1 MINIE
6 KSLTLPIINFTM
18 KRHKL
23 TLVIFSLILLVLFFQ
38 CKQKLQIEQPCNLR
52 ENLNATLW
60 MQTSVEYEMVCK
72 QTYALALQ
80 HLNAA
85 LKDKS
90 WTASL
95 EQAELSGYGELPPAV
110 IVDVDETILDN
121 SPIQARMIEYN
132 QSYSDTL
139 WEKWVREVKSQPIP
153 GAKDFID
160 SAHALGVKIFYVTNR
175 KLQGPAV
182 ENLQNEIDPQITADD
197 VLLQKEQPDWGSDK
211 TSRRLEIAKAYRIL
225 LLIGD
230 DYNDFTYLG
239 NLTPNERKEKA
250 LGQQKYWGSRWIIL
264 PNPTYGSFD
273 KALWRYDY
281 DASDKEKVSSM
292 ESYLYTAD

>member
-1 MINIE
+1 
-6 KSLTLPIINFTM
+6 M
-18 KRHKL
+18 KKHKL
-23 TLVIFSLILLVLFFQ
+23 SPVIFSSVLLVLFSQ
-38 CKQKLQIEQPCNLR
+38 CKQEMQVGQPCTSR

-60 MQTSVEYEMVCK
+60 VQTSVEYEMACR
-72 QTYALALQ
+72 QTYALALL
-80 HLNAA
+80 HLNDA

-90 WTASL
+90 WTASP
-95 EQAELSGYGELPPAV
+95 EQAGLSGYGELPPAV

-121 SPIQARMIEYN
+121 SPMQARLIKYN
-132 QSYSDTL
+132 QSYNDTL
-139 WEKWVREVKSQPIP
+139 WENWVHEVKCQPIP

-182 ENLQNEIDPQITADD
+182 ENLQQVIDPQVTADD

-211 TSRRLEIAKAYRIL
+211 TSRRLKISKAYRIL

-239 NLTPNERKEKA
+239 NLTPDERKEKA
-250 LGQQKYWGSRWIIL
+250 LGQQEYWGNRWIIL

-273 KALWRYDY
+273 KALWNYNY
-281 DASDKEKVSSM
+281 KSTDKEKVSCM